1 MHLSRAS
8 VDRGRIVIHPC
19 GRISS
24 GKAGLELLPAVL
36 SSTGSL
42 DCGGPQFLQH
52 IYTGLDCLE
61 ADKGSQG
68 PLDGLLDLS
77 TGFLALVPHIVEVPS
92 GIIGIISQ
100 AIELVGCLLYG
111 PQEFSLDSSYRVS
124 EGGPN
129 ALDALLYL
137 PSEGVELLFGVADG
151 SIKTGSHGLRNAVA
165 FLGRGPHRLGDGGP
179 ETVSL
184 TAYGSEVGPD
194 VIKAVPGV
202 LGFIPHIP
210 KPCGPGVSPGLD
222 TGSHIAPCFFSVSGA
237 VHGLLQTGDNILKL
251 VNSVLQAEVEPEG
264 HLSTVRHFFLT
275 SLHAKRGGGSCGPTP
290 LFGPFCVVE
299 YPGLDSLPVV
309 GHVHFAEFL
318 IGQAIAT
325 VDHHPECLIADGP
338 PVGRFQ

>member
-1 MHLSRAS
+1 MR
-8 VDRGRIVIHPC
+8 RP
-19 GRISS
+19 
-24 GKAGLELLPAVL
+24 PA
-36 SSTGSL
+36 
-42 DCGGPQFLQH
+42 PQH
-52 IYTGLDCLE
+52 INTGLDCLE
-61 ADKGSQG
+61 ADKGGQG
-68 PLDGLLDLS
+68 SLDGLLDLS
-77 TGFLALVPHIVEVPS
+77 AGLLALVPHIVEVLS
-92 GIIGIISQ
+92 GIIGIIPQ
-100 AIELVGCLLYG
+100 AVEPVGSFLHS
-111 PQEFSLDSSYRVS
+111 PQEFPLDSGYRVS

-202 LGFIPHIP
+202 LSFVTHIP
-210 KPCGPGVSPGLD
+210 KPSGPGVSPGLN
-222 TGSHIAPCFFSVSGA
+222 TSPHAAPGFFSISGA
-237 VHGLLQTGDNILKL
+237 IHGLLQAGDNILKL